1 MTSVITGDIINS
13 RGIDK
18 PIRWIKPL
26 KAVLNE
32 LGKELRDWE
41 IFRGDSFQLE
51 IRDVH
56 QVLMAAIRIKATIKC
71 TKNLDVRMA
80 IGIGEKEH
88 RAQKITQANGE
99 AFIYSGE
106 LFERLKKNTL
116 AIRSP
121 WKEVDNQINLLLE
134 LALLTIDHWTPSSA
148 EIVRL
153 SMEIPEATQKE
164 IGKKLGITQG
174 RVSERQKRAGYD
186 EVMKME
192 QRFRELINEKIQ

>member
-26 KAVLNE
+26 KAVLNK
-32 LGKELRDWE
+32 LGKEPRDWE

-80 IGIGEKEH
+80 IGIGEKKY
-88 RAQKITQANGE
+88 RSQKITQANGE

-134 LALLTIDHWTPSSA
+134 LALLTMDHWTPSSA

>member
-26 KAVLNE
+26 KAVLNK
-32 LGKELRDWE
+32 LGKEPRDWE

-80 IGIGEKEH
+80 IGIGEKKY
-88 RAQKITQANGE
+88 RSQKITQANGE

-134 LALLTIDHWTPSSA
+134 LALLTMDHWTPRSA